1 MFRKFINYQDLG
13 REREKDSFVAVKSQH
28 SKRKRHLL
36 SINIEFGVDR
46 IKSP

>member
-1 MFRKFINYQDLG
+1 MRNFRKFINYQDLR
-13 REREKDSFVAVKSQH
+13 REREKDSFAAVKSQH
-28 SKRKRHLL
+28 SKRHLL